1 MGTER
6 PPRPDPNAA
15 AKGPFF
21 MDEFVVGSH
30 SVRDACAYLG
40 AGSAFLDGRLRRG
53 DQPCCSESPRESALL

>member
-6 PPRPDPNAA
+6 PQRPDPNAA

-30 SVRDACAYLG
+30 SARDACAYFG
-40 AGSAFLDGRLRRG
+40 AEGAFLYACLRCGGR
-53 DQPCCSESPRESALL
+53 PWCSESPRESALL